1 MKLLAHLVRA
11 DVRQFRWAILL
22 WLVLVAAE
30 SVLTAMRPAF
40 LDDLRVYAYIRMILG
55 LLWYAL
61 QLAKLLLVPLVVQ
74 AHPAVGTDAFWMT
87 RPIPPQTLFAS
98 KVALLATLTVL
109 VPCATRLAL
118 MFWIQVPGREA
129 LLVALDGVIVDAA
142 WLALLVA
149 GAVVTL
155 NLSRFALLCGAV
167 FVSLMLFITV
177 LVMRASAELDDAALI
192 VAAGPPALPPADD
205 PTGGIVFLLGVI
217 AAGLGLA
224 AIQYRTRLRSVSVP
238 VGAGGLVLLALA
250 IPYWPFP
257 LLAVRS
263 ALPAWGGDP
272 NAVQVQAPSPIIEIA
287 PATGWNVEG
296 VPTSRIGATRV
307 TVGRLAS
314 GWLPR
319 LHLLGASLTLDNG
332 VSLAGRG
339 RDLESMPQIEGSPDD
354 PSRVVA
360 RDVLGVA
367 RVFVP
372 NSPSPEAATILILP
386 AHEIDP
392 AVPGDGRY
400 RGHFAVYLTHWEIA
414 ATVPVRAGTV
424 FQDDDDHYRFAIEQV
439 NTGPHEHM
447 AVRAREWRATSIFD
461 RKPRVAYAFYV
472 RNARHSHA
480 MAGYESEP
488 FEGMSAGS
496 GWLPFSFGSSSS
508 GLARFFVRGALVS
521 FPAPYGLR
529 EEKIDWDPAW
539 YTDAELVIVRTTEAG
554 AVLRTLDIPRASLVS
569 KR

>member
-30 SVLTAMRPAF
+30 TVLTAMRPAF
-40 LDDLRVYAYIRMILG
+40 LNDLRVYGYIGVILG

-61 QLAKLLLVPLVVQ
+61 QLAKLLLVPLIVQ

-87 RPIPPQTLFAS
+87 RPIPPHTLFAS
-98 KVALLATLTVL
+98 KVALLVTLTVL

-129 LLVALDGVIVDAA
+129 LLVALDRVIVDAA

-167 FVSLMLFITV
+167 FVSLVLFITV
-177 LVMRASAELDDAALI
+177 LFMRADLDESARI

-217 AAGLGLA
+217 AAGVGLG
-224 AIQYRTRLRSVSVP
+224 AIQYWTRLRSLSVP
-238 VGAGGLVLLALA
+238 VGAGGLVFLAFA

-263 ALPAWGGDP
+263 ALPAWAGDP

-287 PATGWNVEG
+287 PATGWNVQG
-296 VPTSRIGATRV
+296 VPTSRKGATRV
-307 TVGRLAS
+307 VVGRLAS

-339 RDLESMPQIEGSPDD
+339 RGLQSMPQIEGSPDD

-372 NSPSPEAATILILP
+372 NSPGPEAATILMLP
-386 AHEIDP
+386 ANEIDP
-392 AVPGDGRY
+392 AVPGNGHY

-414 ATVPVRAGTV
+414 ATLPVRAGTV
-424 FQDDDDHYRFAIEQV
+424 FQDDHDHYRFAIEQV
-439 NTGPHEHM
+439 NTGSDEHM
-447 AVRAREWRATSIFD
+447 AVRAREWRATSVFD
-461 RKPRVAYAFYV
+461 RKPRVAYTFYV

-480 MAGYESEP
+480 MAGQESEP
-488 FEGMSAGS
+488 FEDMSVVF

-521 FPAPYGLR
+521 FTSPYGLR
-529 EEKIDWDPAW
+529 DEKIDWDPAW

-554 AVLRTLDIPRASLVS
+554 AVLRTLEIPRVSLVS